1 MNRIP
6 DTNLPRLAI
15 VLPAYN
21 EANNIGSVL
30 ARLRAMTSAEAIV
43 VDDHSDDATAAIAR
57 AAGATVLSMPFRFG
71 AWTATQTGL
80 RYAYRHG
87 YDLVVTMDSD
97 GQHDPAQ
104 IDTLVAPILH
114 GDADVVIGACVA
126 RASSLRRFAW
136 RYLRLLS
143 GLRIV
148 DLTSGFRAYSR
159 RAIGVAASWAATSFD
174 YQDLGLLLLMRRK
187 SLRVVERD
195 VTMAPRLDGKS
206 RVFSSWFA
214 VAHYMAFSSIL
225 GASKRRRHVEER
237 IGP

>member
-1 MNRIP
+1 MNWTGK
-6 DTNLPRLAI
+6 TNLPRLAI

-21 EANNIGSVL
+21 EAANIGAVL
-30 ARLRAMTSAEAIV
+30 ACLRAVSDAEAIV

-87 YDLVVTMDSD
+87 YEIVVTVDSD

-104 IDTLVAPILH
+104 IDTLLEPILA
-114 GDADVVIGACVA
+114 GEAEVVIGACVA
-126 RASSLRRFAW
+126 RASGLRRFAW

-143 GLRIV
+143 GLDIV

-159 RAIGVAASWAATSFD
+159 KAMAVAASWAATSFD

-187 SLRVVERD
+187 RLRVVERD
-195 VTMAPRLDGKS
+195 VTMAQRLDGKS
-206 RVFSSWFA
+206 RVFSSWLA

-225 GASKRRRHVEER
+225 GASKRGRNVER
-237 IGP
+237 VAP

>member
-1 MNRIP
+1 MNW
-6 DTNLPRLAI
+6 TGKSHLPRLAV

-21 EANNIGSVL
+21 EAANIGAVL
-30 ARLRAMTSAEAIV
+30 ARLRAVSDAEAIV
-43 VDDHSDDATAAIAR
+43 VDDHSDDDTAAIAR

-87 YDLVVTMDSD
+87 YDLVVTVDSD

-104 IDTLVAPILH
+104 IPTLVEPIL
-114 GDADVVIGACVA
+114 ARQAEVVIGACVA
-126 RASSLRRFAW
+126 RASRLRRFAW

-143 GLRIV
+143 GLDIV

-159 RAIGVAASWAATSFD
+159 RAMAVAASWAATSFD

-187 SLRVVERD
+187 RLRVVERD
-195 VTMAPRLDGKS
+195 VTMAQRLDGKS

-225 GASKRRRHVEER
+225 GASKRGRNLER
-237 IGP
+237 IVP

>member
-21 EANNIGSVL
+21 EANNLGPVL
-30 ARLRAMTSAEAIV
+30 ARLRAATSAEAIV
-43 VDDHSDDATAAIAR
+43 VDDHSDDETAAVAR

-87 YDLVVTMDSD
+87 YDLVVTMDAD

-104 IDTLVAPILH
+104 IDTIIAPILD
-114 GDADVVIGACVA
+114 GQAEVVIGACVA
-126 RASSLRRFAW
+126 RASRLRRFAW

-143 GLRIV
+143 GLEIA

-159 RAIGVAASWAATSFD
+159 RATAVAASWAATSFD

-187 SLRVVERD
+187 RLRVIERD

-225 GASKRRRHVEER
+225 GASKRGRYAERVER
-237 IGP
+237 

>member
-1 MNRIP
+1 MNRTA

-21 EANNIGSVL
+21 EAGNIGEVL
-30 ARLRAMTSAEAIV
+30 QRLREYTDAEAIV
-43 VDDHSDDATAAIAR
+43 VDDHSDDATAGIAR

-87 YDLVVTMDSD
+87 YDLVVTMDAD

-104 IDTLVAPILH
+104 IGTLTAPIVD
-114 GDADVVIGACVA
+114 GAAEVVIGACVG
-126 RASSLRRFAW
+126 RASGLRRFAW

-143 GLRIV
+143 GLEIV

-159 RAIGVAASWAATSFD
+159 RAIAVAASWAATSFD

-187 SLRVVERD
+187 RLRVVERD
-195 VTMAPRLDGKS
+195 VTMAPRRDGKS

-225 GASKRRRHVEER
+225 GASKRGRNVEEAR
-237 IGP
+237 S

>member
-1 MNRIP
+1 MNRIA

-30 ARLRAMTSAEAIV
+30 ARLRAVTDAEAIV
-43 VDDHSDDATAAIAR
+43 VDDHSDDETAAVAR

-80 RYAYRHG
+80 RYAYRRG
-87 YDLVVTMDSD
+87 YDLVVTMDAD

-104 IDTLVAPILH
+104 IDAVAAPILD
-114 GDADVVIGACVA
+114 GSAEVVIGACVS
-126 RASSLRRFAW
+126 RASGLRRFAW
-136 RYLRLLS
+136 RYLRVLS
-143 GLRIV
+143 GLDIV

-159 RAIGVAASWAATSFD
+159 RAIAVAASWAATSFD

-187 SLRVVERD
+187 RLRVVERD
-195 VTMAPRLDGKS
+195 VTMAQRLDGKS

-225 GASKRRRHVEER
+225 GASKRGRNLEHVER
-237 IGP
+237 